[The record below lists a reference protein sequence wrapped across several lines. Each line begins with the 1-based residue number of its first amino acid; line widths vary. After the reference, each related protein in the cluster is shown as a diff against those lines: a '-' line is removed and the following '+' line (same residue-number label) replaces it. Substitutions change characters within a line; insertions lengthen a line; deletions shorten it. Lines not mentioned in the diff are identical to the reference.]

1 MATVYTS
8 EYNNAYVVEPSV
20 KNDVTKWHGR
30 VRVIKA
36 DITFAA
42 ELGVS
47 DVIKIAK
54 LPKGARVLDARVV
67 APVDAASG
75 IYNIGWEANGDIIA
89 DPDGL
94 FVGASECDFG
104 AAALNA
110 KLLGTSPGFGKK
122 FEAETVIS
130 ATVTEVSTDATGKVH
145 QFVLFYVVD

>member
-1 MATVYTS
+1 MADLYTT
-8 EYNNAYVVEPSV
+8 EYNNAYVAVPSV

-30 VRVIKA
+30 VRCVKA

-42 ELGVS
+42 ELGLA

-54 LPKGARVLDARVV
+54 LPKGARIIDARVV

-75 IYNIGWEANGDIIA
+75 IYNVGWEANGDIIA

-94 FVGASECDFG
+94 FIGASECDFG

-110 KLLGTSPGFGKK
+110 KLLGTSPSFGKK

-130 ATVTEVSTDATGKVH
+130 ATVTEVSTDATGKTH
-145 QFVLFYVVD
+145 QFVIFYLVD